1 VNKIFKIFIFI
12 LFTTNCSLDKNSSL
26 WSKKNEIKKENV
38 FKTTELF
45 QDDKALENEFNS
57 NVRLQLSGKPYKNSY
72 ENSLTNNVSRFNYD
86 GNLKTSSRFKFSKI
100 DNFHKF
106 EPDIIFENK
115 NIIFFNNKGTILKF
129 NENSKLVWKKNHYN
143 KAEKKLKPLLNMKV
157 YKNYLIVADNIA
169 KYYAVDVKNGNLL
182 WTKNNSSPFN
192 SEIKI
197 YKKNFFV
204 IDAENILRCFSLKNG
219 VELWNVKT
227 DKSFVKS
234 QKKLSLIILNE
245 TIYFNNTLGD
255 ITAVDINTGKLIW
268 QTPTQDSSIYQ
279 SSFYLKTSELVGT
292 SKSLFFS
299 NNMNEF
305 YSIDPNTGTLIWKQ
319 KINSSIKPSVVDN
332 LIFTISEEGFLIV
345 IDKDTGNIIRI
356 TNVFNQI
363 KKKKRSKIKPIGFI
377 LGKKNIYLSISNG
390 RLIIIDIITGKSK
403 SILKIDNERI
413 SRPFVLNN
421 KLFIIKDSAIIK
433 LD

>member
-1 VNKIFKIFIFI
+1 
-12 LFTTNCSLDKNSSL
+12 
-26 WSKKNEIKKENV
+26 
-38 FKTTELF
+38 
-45 QDDKALENEFNS
+45 
-57 NVRLQLSGKPYKNSY
+57 
-72 ENSLTNNVSRFNYD
+72 
-86 GNLKTSSRFKFSKI
+86 
-100 DNFHKF
+100 
-106 EPDIIFENK
+106 
-115 NIIFFNNKGTILKF
+115 
-129 NENSKLVWKKNHYN
+129 
-143 KAEKKLKPLLNMKV
+143 MKV

-192 SEIKI
+192 SQIKI
-197 YKKNFFV
+197 YKNFFFV

-219 VELWNVKT
+219 DELWNVKT

-363 KKKKRSKIKPIGFI
+363 KEKKRYKIKPIGFI

>member
-1 VNKIFKIFIFI
+1 MNKIFKIFIFI

-192 SEIKI
+192 SQIKI

-204 IDAENILRCFSLKNG
+204 IDSENILRCFSLKNG

-363 KKKKRSKIKPIGFI
+363 KKKK
-377 LGKKNIYLSISNG
+377 
-390 RLIIIDIITGKSK
+390 D
-403 SILKIDNERI
+403 LKLNQL
-413 SRPFVLNN
+413 VL
-421 KLFIIKDSAIIK
+421 F
-433 LD
+433 